1 VVPPAFNNRFY
12 DYCRFPAEPL
22 HDADH
27 GGKVPRT
34 PNAALDRR
42 APGQRPAGLEAVDG
56 CLARFQYSAVRVWLS
71 HSVDSAVDAA

>member
-1 VVPPAFNNRFY
+1 MVPPAFNNRFY

-56 CLARFQYSAVRVWLS
+56 CLARFQYRAVHVLLPRPGHPAL
-71 HSVDSAVDAA
+71 DAA